1 MKSMTRRLLGHCASI
16 PPINPLNMLPV
27 VIMLG
32 VWLVLRAQGVPVD
45 PAFVVSVVAAQAYL
59 VWRNLPMTAANL
71 DVVGTPS
78 RRLLHLV
85 VGVTFLIALL
95 QLWLGS
101 PLFTQ
106 RMLTVLCV
114 FFLVVMVLGIFKE
127 RDMLDRVRPAL
138 PANESYTP
146 PVSLLRVNATM
157 AALIIAVNEWLIY
170 YESPAIWITVVPL
183 FMLVLHGIYWILVQ
197 MTMSYHETRFDQ
209 GKPA

>member
-27 VIMLG
+27 VIMLC
-32 VWLVLRAQGVPVD
+32 VWLVLRAQAVPVD

-138 PANESYTP
+138 PANGSYTP

-157 AALIIAVNEWLIY
+157 AALIIAVNEWLIF

-183 FMLVLHGIYWILVQ
+183 FMLVLHGIYWVLVQ
-197 MTMSYHETRFDQ
+197 MTISYHETRFNQ